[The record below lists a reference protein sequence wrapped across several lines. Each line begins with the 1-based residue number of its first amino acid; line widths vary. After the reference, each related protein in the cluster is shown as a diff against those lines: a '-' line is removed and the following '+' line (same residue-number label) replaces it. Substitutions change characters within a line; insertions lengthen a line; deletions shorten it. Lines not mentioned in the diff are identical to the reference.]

1 MEINNLNV
9 DYFGNPVL
17 ENIDLNIPLG
27 YSVGIIGPNGAGKST
42 FIKALLEVVKKRSGS
57 VNINGTDIS
66 GWKRRI
72 AYVPQKNDIDLSFP
86 ITVRNTVLTGT
97 YPGLKL
103 FRRPGKKE
111 QETAE
116 RCMAMVDIS
125 DLANR
130 QISNLS
136 GGQLQR
142 VFIARALAQQA
153 ELFFLDEP
161 FVGIDLVSE
170 TIIVKLLKQLREEGK
185 TVLVV
190 HHDLHEVEDYFDKII
205 ILNKKLIA
213 FGDVK
218 DTFTT
223 ENIRS
228 AYGSSL
234 GNVMIRGA
242 GGGAD
247 D

>member
-1 MEINNLNV
+1 M
-9 DYFGNPVL
+9 
-17 ENIDLNIPLG
+17 
-27 YSVGIIGPNGAGKST
+27 
-42 FIKALLEVVKKRSGS
+42 
-57 VNINGTDIS
+57 
-66 GWKRRI
+66 
-72 AYVPQKNDIDLSFP
+72 
-86 ITVRNTVLTGT
+86 
-97 YPGLKL
+97 
-103 FRRPGKKE
+103 
-111 QETAE
+111 
-116 RCMAMVDIS
+116 
-125 DLANR
+125 
-130 QISNLS
+130 
-136 GGQLQR
+136 
-142 VFIARALAQQA
+142 
-153 ELFFLDEP
+153 
-161 FVGIDLVSE
+161 
-170 TIIVKLLKQLREEGK
+170 
-185 TVLVV
+185 LVV